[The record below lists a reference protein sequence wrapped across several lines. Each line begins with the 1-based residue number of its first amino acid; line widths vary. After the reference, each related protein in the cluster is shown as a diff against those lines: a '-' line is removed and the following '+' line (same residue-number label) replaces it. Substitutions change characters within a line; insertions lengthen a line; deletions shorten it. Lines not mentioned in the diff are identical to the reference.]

1 MLLPDHIR
9 VGLGANFLR
18 VVELKQ
24 NPVNFDAC
32 LSIIYR
38 IQSIFVKY
46 AQSRLNQ
53 SASEMR
59 A

>member
-1 MLLPDHIR
+1 MLVKTVR
-9 VGLGANFLR
+9 ASFGANSR
-18 VVELKQ
+18 GVVELRQ
-24 NPVNFDAC
+24 NPVNFAAC

-46 AQSRLNQ
+46 AQMRLNQ
-53 SASEMR
+53 SASEMC